1 MVPHFAKQNNAS
13 LPGYGL
19 TDKDWQLFRPFISCP
34 PNRPLTKYAGEEDGS
49 KYLCAVHQA
58 GQLRKD
64 CIIYSLGSNGDFK
77 YEQEVL
83 SKTSC
88 RLFTLDCTYNGT
100 SQGPRHSYH
109 KWCVASAATAAK
121 RGPPYFSWMQIT
133 QKLGH
138 RKIDILKIDVDGYE
152 YEIVG
157 DWGREYAATGAAA
170 AAAAA
175 AADGS
180 SSRSSKL
187 VLPDEIAMEVH
198 MMIKPKP
205 SARPWLITWLAK
217 LPKDIPH
224 ALPGM
229 GLFFLSLA
237 ELGYGVYSMDIN
249 TGAPECCS
257 EFSLLRVAGLQQQ

>member
-49 KYLCAVHQA
+49 KFLCAVHQA

-77 YEQEVL
+77 YEQEML

-133 QKLGH
+133 EKLGH
-138 RKIDILKIDVDGYE
+138 TKVDILKIDVDGYE
-152 YEIVG
+152 YEIAG
-157 DWGREYAATGAAA
+157 DWGRAYAAAGAAA
-170 AAAAA
+170 AP
-175 AADGS
+175 ADGS

-205 SARPWLITWLAK
+205 SARPWLKTWLAK

-257 EFSLLRVAGLQQQ
+257 EFSLLRVAGLQQ